1 MPEKKVYPLRPE
13 AEKANQEVFVPDS
26 NESNKKSGKLLK
38 NILLVLLSIVI
49 IGGLILIAWY
59 LGKTVKEEKPEEK
72 LQASKEVEK
81 EKSTNR
87 IIEQKLESLNLQEIL
102 KENCQKKKMKWGYSA
117 IKLEQLPVIFDS
129 KIIRLDLTDGA
140 YLICEGE
147 KNSYVR
153 IRYYQIDGKTEVQ
166 HMFMYDDSSQ
176 ELGHGPPPFIGK
188 YGEEMEG
195 YDYSDID
202 LYIFIY
208 FLDVGPTLTDS
219 TWIKIRGIKTYRING
234 KTIFYLSKDIPII
247 DSTDSRLKNILK
259 KYGNPVTQEAIAGD
273 KLSDYAGKKMLNRDD
288 EKAILREIVSEF
300 FKEMDNLESPYK
312 ERVQRLEKDLNAVSL
327 K

>member
-13 AEKANQEVFVPDS
+13 AEKVNQEVFVPDS

-38 NILLVLLSIVI
+38 NILLVLLSII
-49 IGGLILIAWY
+49 IISGLILIAWY

-87 IIEQKLESLNLQEIL
+87 IIEQKLKSLNLQEIL

-117 IKLEQLPVIFDS
+117 IKPEQLPVIFDS
-129 KIIRLDLTDGA
+129 KIIRLDLSDGA
-140 YLICEGE
+140 YLICEGVD
-147 KNSYVR
+147 SYIR
-153 IRYYQIDGKTEVQ
+153 IRYYQIGGETKVQ

-188 YGEEMEG
+188 FGEEIEG
-195 YDYSDID
+195 YDSSDID
-202 LYIFIY
+202 LFIFIF
-208 FLDVGPTLTDS
+208 FLDVGPTFTDKN
-219 TWIKIRGIKTYRING
+219 WIIIRGIKTYRING
-234 KTIFYLSKDIPII
+234 KTIFYLSKDVLII
-247 DSTDSRLKNILK
+247 DSTEPRLKNILE
-259 KYGNPVTQEAIAGD
+259 KYAKPVTQEAIMGD
-273 KLSDYAGKKMLNRDD
+273 KLSDYADKKMLDRAD
-288 EKAILREIVSEF
+288 ERAILSEIISEF